1 MDIWTIPT
9 PVGEIGRAIQSVIH
23 ATVGIDY
30 HVIWSPGEAKMMTH
44 NDPLLVRMGHSML
57 L

>member
-1 MDIWTIPT
+1 MDNPYSS
-9 PVGEIGRAIQSVIH
+9 GRDRKSDSVIH

-30 HVIWSPGEAKMMTH
+30 HVIWSPGEAQMMTH
-44 NDPLLVRMGHSML
+44 NDPLLVRMGHGML